1 MKPNDFISLAR
12 IAGLLSLALLSGC
25 TSITAMTYSPITA
38 TANGPSGPVTAKI
51 EVQPH
56 CCPSTALLVTAKSPV
71 RESDYQW
78 VELDLPVPSGPA
90 APKVTGVEVC
100 YGIETSHPGS
110 TYISQTRITE
120 MTTPD
125 RTVVRL
131 DEPTNRTDVGPKCYS
146 TPTSIVAN
154 GSLSLSLKV
163 VVGNT
168 NDKIVLGG
176 MKLFFG
182 D

>member
-1 MKPNDFISLAR
+1 MKQHDFITLAQV
-12 IAGLLSLALLSGC
+12 AGLFSIVLLSGC

-56 CCPSTALLVTAKSPV
+56 CCPSTALLVTAKSPAL
-71 RESDYQW
+71 ESDYQW
-78 VELDLPVPSGPA
+78 VKLGLSVPSGPA
-90 APKVTGVEVC
+90 ASKVTGIEVC
-100 YGIETSHPGS
+100 YEIETSQPGS

-125 RTVVRL
+125 RAVVRL
-131 DEPTNRTDVGPKCYS
+131 DEPTNRTDVGPKCYL

-154 GSLSLSLKV
+154 GSLSLNLKV
-163 VVGNT
+163 VFGNA
-168 NDKIVLGG
+168 NDKIMLGG
-176 MKLFFG
+176 MKLLFG
-182 D
+182 K